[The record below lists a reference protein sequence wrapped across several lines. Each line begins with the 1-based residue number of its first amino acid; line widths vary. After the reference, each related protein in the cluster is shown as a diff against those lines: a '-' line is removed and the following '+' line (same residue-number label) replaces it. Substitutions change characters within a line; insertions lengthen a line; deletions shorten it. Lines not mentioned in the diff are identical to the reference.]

1 MVGLWLG
8 ALGVKVYGLGFEVV
22 GCLGGGC
29 CYIISLLIL
38 RCYIHIYIYNIY
50 IYIYIYIIL
59 C

>member
-38 RCYIHIYIYNIY
+38 RCYIHIYIYI
-50 IYIYIYIIL
+50 ISIYIYIIL